1 MSRCRRHRND
11 LRSVFSAQ
19 MQFEKRHAFFKLYH
33 YGIVAVNQA
42 GYVTLAV
49 VQVVIVVGS
58 VQAQQEGLSGGVV
71 DKLYGI
77 VSLYQAGQ
85 GASVVVVPGE
95 GASAGLFDALASGI
109 GKMLPARDR
118 RFPGASAGEYAY

>member
-1 MSRCRRHRND
+1 
-11 LRSVFSAQ
+11 

-33 YGIVAVNQA
+33 HGIVAVNQA

-49 VQVVIVVGS
+49 VQVVVVVGS
-58 VQAQQEGLSGGVV
+58 VQAQQEGLSEGVV
-71 DKLYGI
+71 DELYGI
-77 VSLYQAGQ
+77 VSLYQAGH
-85 GASVVVVPGE
+85 GASVVVVPGD

-118 RFPGASAGEYAY
+118 QFPGASAGE